1 MFIAQVVSK
10 GKHGKAYTSILLRE
24 SFRVGATVKSKTLAV
39 LTRLP
44 AHVLEAVRRAVA
56 QPANSLPKPANSS
69 GTALAAPLAVASA
82 ADSLAKLADASDGSL
97 RLRQAESLG
106 ALWTVDQVAQQLGI
120 KKALGVT
127 RQAELSYWQVLARV
141 LRPGTSLLAMV
152 RLAST
157 CAAAAM
163 LGWRL
168 AFTEDDLYAN
178 GTWLEGRHAVIERRL
193 WQARPAPPRDQL
205 FLYDVTSSYLEGN
218 YNALAA
224 WGYNRDHKEGKKQV
238 VVGLLTDSQG
248 EPVSIQVY
256 RGNTSDPK
264 TFGQQVHK
272 VKKELGCEGVTLVGD
287 RGMIRKDQKEV
298 AQKAELHFVTALT
311 KPQIQKLLV
320 KKVLQLELFEEQVH
334 EVLGE
339 DGRRFVLRRNPM
351 RQEELKRTRE
361 QKQQALEAALKK
373 ANTYLDEHPRAKVAT
388 QRRDLAARLES
399 FKVQDWLKLT
409 IKKQR
414 LVLNCDAKALEAA
427 ALLDGCY
434 VVETDLKTPQA
445 DAQTIHDRYKDLAFV
460 ERDFRT
466 LKTGHLEFR
475 PWFVCTEDNTQAH
488 ALTSMLALK
497 VRRHLERAWWSLEV
511 TVEEGL
517 RELEKLCVMELVE
530 AQSGKVVARLVP
542 EPSAQQKQLLD
553 ALKLD
558 LPRTVPK
565 AEVTVGTRK
574 KINQARQALEK

>member
-1 MFIAQVVSK
+1 MFITEVVSK
-10 GKHGKAYTSILLRE
+10 GNQGKSYTSILLRE
-24 SFRVGATVKSKTLAV
+24 SYRVGSTVKSKTLAV

-56 QPANSLPKPANSS
+56 QPAGSLSN
-69 GTALAAPLAVASA
+69 
-82 ADSLAKLADASDGSL
+82 LADASDHSL
-97 RLRQAESLG
+97 RLRQGQSFG
-106 ALWTVDQVAQQLGI
+106 ALWTVDQTARQLGI
-120 KKALGVT
+120 QKALGVT
-127 RQAELSYWQVLARV
+127 HEAELSYWQVLARV
-141 LRPGTSLLAMV
+141 LRPGASLLAMV

-157 CAAAAM
+157 CAAAAL

-193 WQARPAPPRDQL
+193 WQARPARPKDQL
-205 FLYDVTSSYLEGN
+205 FLYDVTSSYLEGE

-224 WGYNRDHKEGKKQV
+224 WGYNRDHKENKKQL

-256 RGNTSDPK
+256 RGNTSDLK

-272 VKKELGCEGVTLVGD
+272 IKRQLGCEGVTLVGD
-287 RGMIRKDQKEV
+287 RGMIRTDQKAAALE
-298 AQKAELHFVTALT
+298 AEFHFVTALT
-311 KPQIQKLLV
+311 KPQIQKLLAD
-320 KKVLQLELFEEQVH
+320 KVLQLEFFEEQVH

-339 DGRRFVLRRNPM
+339 DGRRYVLRRNPA
-351 RQEELKRTRE
+351 RQTELRRMRE
-361 QKQQALEAALKK
+361 QKQQALEAALRK
-373 ANTYLDEHPRAKVAT
+373 ANTYLEEHPRAKAAT
-388 QRRDLAARLES
+388 QRRHLAARLES

-409 IKKQR
+409 VRRQR
-414 LVLNCDAKALEAA
+414 LVLSLDAPGLQAA
-427 ALLDGCY
+427 AQLDGCY
-434 VVETDLKTPQA
+434 VVETDLKPAQA

-475 PWFVCTEDNTQAH
+475 PWFVCTADNTQAH

-497 VRRHLERAWWSLEV
+497 VRRHLERAWWPLEV

-517 RELEKLCVMELVE
+517 RELEKLCVMELVHR
-530 AQSGKVVARLVP
+530 QSGKVVARQVP
-542 EPSAQQKQLLD
+542 EPAPLQKQLLQ
-553 ALKLD
+553 ALKLE
-558 LPRTVPK
+558 LPITVPE

-574 KINQARQALEK
+574 KINQVRKALVK